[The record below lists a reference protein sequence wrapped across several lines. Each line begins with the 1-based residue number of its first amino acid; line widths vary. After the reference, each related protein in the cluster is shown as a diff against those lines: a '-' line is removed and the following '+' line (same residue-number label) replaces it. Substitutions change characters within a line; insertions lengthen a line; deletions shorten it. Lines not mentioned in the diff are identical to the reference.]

1 MTRIEWS
8 ATRINTIQR
17 AVTERGHMK
26 TIPNNQ
32 VERVLR
38 SGVSISRLFHT
49 TMVCALAFS
58 LVSCSTIDPREVD
71 VELPETAPTAKITS
85 YTEALPKLGL
95 MTEIYSTDILR
106 IQSNPIGDVTGASQ
120 STGSEIPRDITE
132 MIKTTLNSMG
142 GNVLFIPYDPAFIQ
156 NQQVTGYSNFEN
168 KEIPE
173 VVLSGGITE
182 FDRGLTTRGENTDV
196 SLEAEIKSLPGD
208 FLPSKN
214 VGLRYGDEGKAGVA
228 RITLDFNML
237 DFQTLA
243 GIPKINAV
251 NTMEVLKAVAGKE
264 LGISLFG
271 QNFGF
276 KGTVKRVQGRHHAVR
291 LLVELSMMQVVGK
304 YLAIPYWRLLGEDAL
319 PDPVVTAALSRAYA
333 SQEAA
338 DVTQMVKQWL
348 FIYGYDLPL
357 NGELDEKTKDALQ
370 TVDPDYD
377 PSSDKISSDTFVK
390 VYINIPITYEAGAR
404 QQEMV
409 ALLNAQEPAEA
420 VASDETDAAPTG
432 EAEPALADQGQ
443 PASGE
448 EETSGAAMS
457 PYVELEPTSSEP
469 EGQPAAE
476 PEGQPTLVQQ
486 DSVPEPA
493 PTAAVP
499 VAAPTAAAPPAEN
512 VRAQSA
518 VEKKAAP
525 KPTYVAGPKR
535 TGIGKFLTEE
545 EW

>member
-1 MTRIEWS
+1 M
-8 ATRINTIQR
+8 A
-17 AVTERGHMK
+17 
-26 TIPNNQ
+26 
-32 VERVLR
+32 
-38 SGVSISRLFHT
+38 
-49 TMVCALAFS
+49 CALAVSF
-58 LVSCSTIDPREVD
+58 VSCSSIDPREVD
-71 VELPETAPTAKITS
+71 LELAETAPAVKVTN
-85 YTEALPKLGL
+85 YTQALPELGL

-142 GNVLFIPYDPAFIQ
+142 GHVLFIPYDPAFIQ

-182 FDRGLTTRGENTDV
+182 FDRGLITRGENTDL

-214 VGLRYGDEGKAGVA
+214 IGLRHSDEGKAGLA

-237 DFQTLA
+237 NFQTLA

-251 NTMEVLKAVAGKE
+251 NTMEVLKGVAGKE

-271 QNFGF
+271 QNFGL
-276 KGTVKRVQGRHHAVR
+276 KGTIKKVQGRHHAVR
-291 LLVELSMMQVVGK
+291 LLVELSMIQIVGK

-319 PDPVVTAALSRAYA
+319 PDPVVTHALARAYA
-333 SQEAA
+333 SQEEV
-338 DVTQMVKQWL
+338 DITKMVQRWL
-348 FIYGYDLPL
+348 YIYGHDVPL
-357 NGELDEKTKDALQ
+357 NGVLDEKTKTALVA
-370 TVDPDYD
+370 VDPDFNL
-377 PSSDKISSDTFVK
+377 SDNRISSDTFVK
-390 VYINIPITYEAGAR
+390 VYVNIPISYEAGAR

-409 ALLNAQEPAEA
+409 NLVNAQESVEE
-420 VASDETDAAPTG
+420 VASESTDLVPVT
-432 EAEPALADQGQ
+432 EATPALADSQTTSEQENLENGATA
-443 PASGE
+443 ASGE
-448 EETSGAAMS
+448 GSSTS
-457 PYVELEPTSSEP
+457 P
-469 EGQPAAE
+469 QAE
-476 PEGQPTLVQQ
+476 AQSTYAQQ
-486 DSVPEPA
+486 DTVLRTS
-493 PTAAVP
+493 
-499 VAAPTAAAPPAEN
+499 PAEEMPKS
-512 VRAQSA
+512 Q
-518 VEKKAAP
+518 